1 MYFYE
6 ATNYPKIYIRTY
18 WGAFNTKDNNRRTN
32 IQQIYENRNNFIQ
45 QENIKGVPNG
55 SIQCYSRY
63 KANLF
68 RLPRTLD
75 CIYSCSFD
83 HVELYLTN
91 DNNIVII
98 NSPYQADEHF
108 LFKNGWENYNE
119 MYFSGVKTYIKRIS
133 KEQLKME
140 NKLNK
145 NL

>member
-1 MYFYE
+1 MFFHD
-6 ATNYPKIYIRTY
+6 ATNYTKIFERTY
-18 WGAFNTKDNNRRTN
+18 WGAFNTRSNHTKN
-32 IQQIYENRNNFIQ
+32 IEQIFKNRNKFIQ
-45 QENIKGVPNG
+45 QENIKGIPHANL
-55 SIQCYSRY
+55 QCYSRY

-68 RLPRTLD
+68 KLPRTPD

-98 NSPYQADEHF
+98 NSPYEADEHF
-108 LFKNGWENYNE
+108 LFDNGWESYDE

-140 NKLNK
+140 NKINK
-145 NL
+145 KL